1 MTQPLKFFMVVL
13 LSGVFCMTT
22 TNVSAAL
29 TASLERERISAGE
42 TVQLLVET
50 DRRVSGWLDT
60 RELEQDFDILG
71 NVSGSQVNIIN
82 GQINAKT
89 TWTITLSPRRSGK
102 LTIPSL
108 EIAGERSKT
117 LTLQVDETPS
127 TNTEDS
133 GSLMFIETEMDRQ
146 DPYVQGM
153 VLYTVRLYYRAKL
166 IEGRLSEPESD
177 NALVHRIGEDQEF
190 DAARDGYNYRVVERQ
205 YAIFPQTSGKLV
217 LSAPVLDARIA
228 ENSPLNRNRLPDFFG
243 GDPLNN
249 MFTVTRP
256 VRIRG
261 KAEVLSV
268 QPRPDEASGSG
279 WLPAE
284 QIELIENWNPQD
296 GAVHVGD
303 PLKRTVIIRA
313 RGVTGEQLPDL
324 DPNNVDG
331 FKVYPDQPKI
341 ETKDLQHTI
350 EGEKT
355 RSTAFVPIQ
364 AGRLTLP
371 AINFHWWDTKNNQSR
386 VAQLP
391 ERVVEI
397 LPAVGSDNARVQ
409 STETMAA
416 LTDNAQ
422 SSINNETE
430 VQPSADGDAFFDQQN
445 KSTADLLPTQVG
457 IWFWI
462 SLLLALLW
470 LATIGLW
477 WRSKRH
483 QSDSISETSVDTTNQ
498 EYFHQAKKHFQSACK
513 ANEPRM
519 ARRRLLE
526 WSAIHWPDDPPQGLD
541 DLASRIADPKVRAAL
556 AELDRS
562 LYHGENHP
570 WDGRQLARLMTKF
583 PQRDRDRY
591 EKSMLPDLYT

>member
-1 MTQPLKFFMVVL
+1 MTQPLKIFMVVM

-42 TVQLLVET
+42 TVQLLIET

-82 GQINAKT
+82 GQINVKT
-89 TWTITLSPRRSGK
+89 IWTITLSPRHSGK

-127 TNTEDS
+127 TDTEDS
-133 GSLMFIETEMDRQ
+133 GSVMFIETEMDRQ

-153 VLYTVRLYYRAKL
+153 VLYTARLYYRAKL

-177 NALVHRIGEDQEF
+177 NALVYRIGEDQEF

-371 AINFHWWDTKNNQSR
+371 AINLHWWDTKNNQSR

-430 VQPSADGDAFFDQQN
+430 VQSSADGDAFFDQQN
-445 KSTADLLPTQVG
+445 KSTADFLSTQVG

-526 WSAIHWPDDPPQGLD
+526 WSAIHWLDDPPQGLD